1 LQLQKLV
8 RNVYPNL
15 TPYTCQLADLPI
27 EDLKKVLKKDKVYK
41 LSFNESPLGPSTKVM
56 EAMQKSLLALNLYP
70 DSTGEELKEEISTIE
85 GINKDQLILSNGA
98 DDMIVLL
105 AQTFLEPEDEVII
118 PQITFVQY
126 LASTHLMG
134 AKPVFAPM
142 KSDLSIDLTAILER
156 ITERTKLIFLCNPN
170 NPTGTIIPDS
180 EMEAFLGK
188 IPSHVLVVIDE
199 AYHEYADSNEY
210 TSSIKY
216 VEKKLP
222 VFVVRTFSKI
232 YSLAAARIGYG
243 IGDAQVVDAI
253 HHVRPPFNVNAVA
266 QAGALAAL
274 RDQEHV
280 EKAKVLNQKGKTQ
293 LYKLFVELGW
303 KYLETNGNFVYVDMG
318 RDSQE
323 IFDALAERGII
334 VRTLTGYDLKY
345 SLRVSVGDEEGID
358 AFIHAIKEII

>member
-1 LQLQKLV
+1 MQLQKLV

-27 EDLKKVLKKDKVYK
+27 EDLKKVLNKDKVYK
-41 LSFNESPLGPSTKVM
+41 LSFNESPLGPSSKVI
-56 EAMQKSLLALNLYP
+56 EAMQKSLLELNLYP
-70 DSTGEELKEEISTIE
+70 DSTGEELKEEISRME
-85 GINKDQLILSNGA
+85 GIDKSQLLLSNGA
-98 DDMIVLL
+98 DDLIVLL
-105 AQTFLEPEDEVII
+105 AQTFLELEDEVII

-142 KSDLSIDLTAILER
+142 KPDLSIDLKAILER
-156 ITERTKLIFLCNPN
+156 ITEKTKLIFLCNPN

-180 EMEAFLGK
+180 EIEAFLQEV
-188 IPSHVLVVIDE
+188 PSNVLVIIDE
-199 AYHEYADSNEY
+199 AYHEYADSEEY
-210 TSSIKY
+210 SSSVKY
-216 VEKKLP
+216 VDKGFP

-232 YSLAAARIGYG
+232 YSLAAVRIGYG
-243 IGDAQVVDAI
+243 IGDARVVDAI

-280 EKAKVLNQKGKTQ
+280 EQAIALNQKGKTQ
-293 LYKLFVELGW
+293 LYELFTEVGW
-303 KYLETNGNFVYVDMG
+303 KYINTNGNFIFVDMG

-323 IFDALAERGII
+323 IFDSLAERGII
-334 VRTLTGYDLKY
+334 VRTLTGYGLEH
-345 SLRVSVGDEEGID
+345 SLRVSIGDEEGIH
-358 AFIHAIKEII
+358 AFIQAIKEII